1 MTSEVTY
8 TLSIRNSAL
17 EPCFGLADTLAE
29 RYGLPFVEYG
39 FLGLASDDAPL
50 SVIYSIL
57 LPGQAVSDQ
66 SVYVPGRQV
75 FGSLRREVDA
85 LSEQVGQ
92 SLVPIAF
99 IHRHPTADLSLS
111 EIDREFLMHSFL
123 NQVAAVVTFR
133 EGLPPDVAMDGPCTC
148 RTPSGQRSVIPWLSD
163 PVLAEYA
170 LAFSLIVHRQRGLAV
185 YAARKVWCPR
195 CGRPQTHMVPAAVRV
210 ECTEPTH
217 APGDPW
223 RAAALSHETILDRLR
238 VVTPTSD
245 GQAS

>member
-8 TLSIRNSAL
+8 TLSVRNSAI
-17 EPCFGLADTLAE
+17 EPCFRLADTLAE

-66 SVYVPGRQV
+66 SVYVPGRHV
-75 FGSLRREVDA
+75 FGSLRREVDS
-85 LSEQVGQ
+85 LSHRVGQ
-92 SLVPIAF
+92 RLVPIAF

-133 EGLPPDVAMDGPCTC
+133 EGLPPDAAMDGPCTP
-148 RTPSGQRSVIPWLSD
+148 RNPSGQGSATPCSSD
-163 PVLAEYA
+163 PALTEYA
-170 LAFSLIVHRQRGLAV
+170 LAFSLIVHRRRGLAA

-195 CGRPQTHMVPAAVRV
+195 CGRPRTHMVPAAVHI
-210 ECTEPTH
+210 ECTEGPH
-217 APGDPW
+217 APADSW
-223 RAAALSHETILDRLR
+223 SMSLSHETILDRLH

-245 GQAS
+245 GQVP